1 MYIKLDTL
9 ISSDFFQNVKEY
21 KEIKNKFWKK
31 IRLKDRFLIFSIKMS
46 HSFNIFFKLTLVK
59 NQLARIEIIHQKIFK
74 KSRKKS
80 GLIK

>member
-9 ISSDFFQNVKEY
+9 IFSDFFQNVKEY

-31 IRLKDRFLIFSIKMS
+31 IRLKDRFLIFLIKMS
-46 HSFNIFFKLTLVK
+46 HSFNIFFKLTLDK
-59 NQLARIEIIHQKIFK
+59 SQLARIEIIHQKIFK